1 MNCLVLFCLV
11 YCCNVLSGVYF
22 LSSGLVMTCVDLVFT
37 LTFLFV
43 CVNRLSLVLRVPAG
57 LPSCGGDVIVY
68 VKDINQPSL
77 ATPLLLFF
85 LLLFCSCVHFCLY
98 GPFNCIS
105 FHKFSWQLSAFSL
118 CSSGLI
124 SAVLVLSTLYLV
136 VEVFLGPDIILCSWL
151 GLKHRLTN

>member
-57 LPSCGGDVIVY
+57 LPSCGGDVTVY
-68 VKDINQPSL
+68 VLDKRQLSL
-77 ATPLLLFF
+77 PT
-85 LLLFCSCVHFCLY
+85 LFCILFLCPFLTL
-98 GPFNCIS
+98 GPF
-105 FHKFSWQLSAFSL
+105 QLYF
-118 CSSGLI
+118 I
-124 SAVLVLSTLYLV
+124 
-136 VEVFLGPDIILCSWL
+136 P
-151 GLKHRLTN
+151 